1 MKRKNVDMLH
11 GPISKGLVIMFL
23 PILIMNVMTTMF
35 TVVDM
40 TVLRI
45 FADDSAVGSV
55 GASGM
60 LITLCTSLV
69 VGVSSGANVTL
80 AKSLGKGDQNESER
94 IASTA
99 ILVALY
105 GGILLLIIG
114 VIFAETFLRLTDC
127 PGELLSGAVLYFR
140 LYFLGIPL
148 SMINSYCSSILRA
161 SGNTRSPMNFVIIGG
176 VVKVITNFILVA
188 FVGLDVEGVGIA
200 TIVSWL
206 VMGLLSFIA
215 VLKSDIVH
223 VRLKKIK
230 FYVKEFKEMI
240 FIGVPS
246 GLQTAMYSFANVI
259 IMTAVN
265 GFGAAATTGVSIANQ
280 FDGIMYHIIYA
291 PSLATTPYV
300 AQNLGA
306 NNIPRVKQTV
316 LRSVIIT
323 ATMGLVFGSLSAFFS
338 GQLSSIMSG
347 NPEVIM
353 YSQQKMVLVS
363 STYFLS
369 GINEIMGGVLKGM
382 GKPIIPTVATM
393 VYMCAIRFVWVYL
406 IFPMCPPSLTY
417 LYLIWPIGWILSI
430 VTLLIFYFPAI
441 KKLAADI
448 QNHKNA
454 EKLQTAN

>member
-1 MKRKNVDMLH
+1 MLQ
-11 GPISKGLVIMFL
+11 GPITKGLITMFL
-23 PILIMNVMTTMF
+23 PILIMNVMTTLF
-35 TVVDM
+35 TVIDM

-45 FADDSAVGSV
+45 YADDNAVGSV

-69 VGVSSGANVTL
+69 IGVSTGANVTL
-80 AKSLGKGDQNESER
+80 ARSLGKGDQKESER
-94 IASTA
+94 IVSTA
-99 ILVALY
+99 ILVSVF
-105 GGILLLIIG
+105 GGILLAAIG
-114 VIFAETFLRLTDC
+114 IIFAETFLRLMDC
-127 PGELLSGAVLYFR
+127 PPELLPDAVLYFR
-140 LYFLGIPL
+140 LYFLGVPL
-148 SMINSYCSSILRA
+148 SMINSYSNSILRA
-161 SGNTRSPMNFVIIGG
+161 TGNTKSPMNFVLIGG

-188 FVGLDVEGVGIA
+188 FIGLDVEGVGIA

-206 VMGLLSFIA
+206 VMGALGFIA

-240 FIGVPS
+240 FIGIPS
-246 GLQTAMYSFANVI
+246 GLQTALYSLANVI

-280 FDGIMYHIIYA
+280 FDGIMYQIIYA

-306 NNIPRVKQTV
+306 NNIPRVKKTV
-316 LRSVIIT
+316 LRAVLIT
-323 ATMGLVFGSLSAFFS
+323 AGMGLFFGSLSAFFS
-338 GQLSSIMSG
+338 GSLSSIMSG
-347 NPEVIM
+347 NSEVIM

-382 GKPIIPTVATM
+382 GKPIVPTVATM
-393 VYMCAIRFVWVYL
+393 IYMCAIRFVWVY
-406 IFPMCPPSLTY
+406 IVFPMCPQNLTY

-430 VTLLIFYFPAI
+430 ITLLFFYFPAI
-441 KKLAADI
+441 RKLNKKALA
-448 QNHKNA
+448 
-454 EKLQTAN
+454 E